1 MDNEFTLKFNKGN
14 NFDSVAAKY
23 DTRGDRLELAKTV
36 AWLIN
41 NAENSIENC
50 YGEGAPRLIEMRS
63 LCNDLRLQLRSQL
76 SQDEIDEIRL

>member
-14 NFDSVAAKY
+14 HFDTVAAKY
-23 DTRGDRLELAKTV
+23 DTRGDRLGLAKTV

-41 NAENSIENC
+41 NAENSIEKC

-63 LCNDLRLQLRSQL
+63 LCNDLRSQL
-76 SQDEIDEIRL
+76 KSQLTDTELDEIRL